1 MEKIKITYASDES
14 TALVEYADM
23 LDDEPSIE
31 LVASLTDLR
40 GHGAWLAL
48 ARSDVLLIDEALVLR
63 DGFEPLNMLLSS
75 YPEVHCL
82 LVLNSRCEHKMR
94 WAVMQGVRGVLTI
107 EEIRPLLF
115 KALTK
120 LMAGEIWAPRDLM
133 QATWQGPGQ
142 IDDGSP
148 VYRQPQKIREW
159 VKWH

>member
-1 MEKIKITYASDES
+1 MVGYEDILE
-14 TALVEYADM
+14 
-23 LDDEPSIE
+23 DEPSIE
-31 LVASLTDLR
+31 LVASLSDLR

-82 LVLNSRCEHKMR
+82 LILNSPCVDKTR

-120 LMAGEIWAPRDLM
+120 LMAGEIWAPRHLM
-133 QATWQGPGQ
+133 QMNRQESGQ
-142 IDDGSP
+142 IDDASP
-148 VYRQPQKIREW
+148 AYRQPQRIKEW

>member
-1 MEKIKITYASDES
+1 MEKIKITFASDEG
-14 TALVEYADM
+14 AAMVGYEDI

-31 LVASLTDLR
+31 MVASLSDLR
-40 GHGAWLAL
+40 GQGAWLAL
-48 ARSDVLLIDEALVLR
+48 AQSDVLLIDEALVLR

-82 LVLNSRCEHKMR
+82 LILNSPCENKAR
-94 WAVMQGVRGVLTI
+94 WAVMQGVRGILTI

-120 LMAGEIWAPRDLM
+120 LMAGEIWAPRHLM
-133 QATWQGPGQ
+133 HASRQGSGQ
-142 IDDGSP
+142 IDDGSC
-148 VYRQPQKIREW
+148 VYRPPQRIREW